1 MNTAERIVEEDRRQ
15 VLLVALL
22 VSPGYKLPVRALRER
37 ADLVGY
43 VASMDRVRTDCA
55 WLAEQGLM
63 TLEAD
68 VATLTERGS
77 AAALG
82 QITVPGVRRPLP
94 GADHGAR

>member
-1 MNTAERIVEEDRRQ
+1 MNHAERIVEEDRRQ
-15 VLLVALL
+15 VLLAALL

-43 VASMDRVRTDCA
+43 VASVDRVRTDCA
-55 WLAEQGLM
+55 WLDEQGLVV
-63 TLEAD
+63 LDAEA
-68 VATLTERGS
+68 ATLTERGA

-94 GADHGAR
+94 GA

>member
-1 MNTAERIVEEDRRQ
+1 MNNAERIVEEDRRQ
-15 VLLVALL
+15 VLLAALL

-43 VASMDRVRTDCA
+43 VASVDRVRTDCA
-55 WLAEQGLM
+55 WLAEQGLVA
-63 TLEAD
+63 LDAE
-68 VATLTERGS
+68 VATLTERGA

-94 GADHGAR
+94 GA